1 MSAIEAET
9 AQIKYAGFWRRLA
22 AYLVDTTVTGVIV
35 WILSY
40 IGGIIGIVLAFVIPI
55 VYFVGFWAWLG
66 QTPGKAALG
75 VKIVRLDGTTIGI
88 GTAILRFIGY
98 IVSSIVLYIGFL
110 MIAFHGRKR
119 GLHDLIAGTLVI
131 IEPSTIQELHS
142 RAEFESALA
151 EMDEIQREYH
161 GL

>member
-1 MSAIEAET
+1 MSAIEVET
-9 AQIKYAGFWRRLA
+9 AQIRYAGFWRRLA
-22 AYLVDTTVTGVIV
+22 AYLVDYAVVGVIS
-35 WILSY
+35 WMLSV
-40 IGGIIGIVLAFVIPI
+40 GVLAFII
-55 VYFVGFWAWLG
+55 AFVYFVGFWAWLG

-75 VKIVRLDGTTIGI
+75 IKIVRLDGTNIGI

-98 IVSSIVLYIGFL
+98 IVSSIVLCIGFL
-110 MIAFHGRKR
+110 MTAFHGQKR

-131 IEPSTIQELHS
+131 IEPSTIQELLS

>member
-1 MSAIEAET
+1 MSAMEAET
-9 AQIKYAGFWRRLA
+9 APIRYAGFWRRLA
-22 AYLVDTTVTGVIV
+22 AYLIDAIIIGVIY
-35 WILSY
+35 WILIS
-40 IGGIIGIVLAFVIPI
+40 IIVGIVLVFVIPI

-98 IVSSIVLYIGFL
+98 IVSSIIVYIGFL

-131 IEPSTIQELHS
+131 IEPSTIEELHS
-142 RAEFESALA
+142 TAEFEAALA
-151 EMDEIQREYH
+151 EMDKAQREYH
-161 GL
+161 GI